1 MHPDNETKIPESTEI
16 ELKPM
21 SHFVID
27 ELDGVAAVAASAAY
41 EKMVKEQI
49 NALYGIQP
57 KKKNEEEEWVW
68 VDGYKGTEYDM
79 TAYDDF
85 QYKLNEMYSM
95 PEDAEI
101 EECKSGFHF
110 CMRLGEVFRYY
121 GIQDNHR
128 FFKVRALVRKKDLN
142 TYETY
147 RRSPSLYFGFN
158 SQDKL
163 VAKKIILERELSVD
177 EIFYADEYQ
186 GWSPEDK
193 KDALKEGTCDVKKR
207 RNIRILREA
216 GFSETFSAW
225 VAKNAGRMER
235 ALAVVSVPELSM
247 DMKVFAIVYD
257 D

>member
-1 MHPDNETKIPESTEI
+1 MHPDNEKKIPEIRTI

-21 SHFVID
+21 SHFTID
-27 ELDGVAAVAASAAY
+27 ELDAGVATAASAAY

-57 KKKNEEEEWVW
+57 EEKTEEEEWVW

-79 TAYDDF
+79 TAYADF

-95 PEDAEI
+95 PDNAEI
-101 EECKSGFHF
+101 KECKSGFHF
-110 CMRLGEVFRYY
+110 CMRLDEVFRYY

-142 TYETY
+142 VYEAY
-147 RRSPSLYFGFN
+147 RRSPSLHFGFN

-163 VAKKIILERELSVD
+163 VAKKIILERELSID
-177 EIFYADEYQ
+177 EIFYSGEYQ

-193 KDALKEGTCDVKKR
+193 KDALKEGVRGVKKR

-225 VAKNAGRMER
+225 VAKDTDRMER
-235 ALAVVSVPELSM
+235 AIAVSSIPELSM

>member
-1 MHPDNETKIPESTEI
+1 MHPDNEKKIPTPEEI
-16 ELKPM
+16 ILKPM
-21 SHFVID
+21 SSFTVDDITD
-27 ELDGVAAVAASAAY
+27 AASAAY
-41 EKMVKEQI
+41 EKMVQQQI
-49 NALYGIQP
+49 NALYGARIEE
-57 KKKNEEEEWVW
+57 KHEEEEWVW
-68 VDGYKGTEYDM
+68 VDGYKGTEFDM

-95 PEDAEI
+95 PEGAEI
-101 EECKSGFHF
+101 KACKSGFHF
-110 CMRLGEVFRYY
+110 CMRLDEVFRYY

-147 RRSPSLYFGFN
+147 RRSPSLHFGFN

-163 VAKKIILERELSVD
+163 VAKKIILERELTLD
-177 EIFYADEYQ
+177 EIFYADECQ

-193 KDALKEGTCDVKKR
+193 KDALKEGIRGVKKR

-225 VAKNAGRMER
+225 VAKDTDRMER
-235 ALAVVSVPELSM
+235 AIAISSIPELSM